1 MRLGFGEGIGNPLAI
16 SLSWGTVRKASRLS
30 TAKWGGLCQ
39 ARPCSTK
46 SNTAWV
52 CSFISCTSALDL
64 RPRCIA
70 AILFTAFVCSNSSSS
85 ITRGYKTGYNI
96 IETAGAAVGN
106 GGVGGNGANGGNGG
120 SSQGGGGGGSGY
132 ASGVTIVSSQLG
144 GNPFNE
150 PRVIL
155 RLV

>member
-1 MRLGFGEGIGNPLAI
+1 M
-16 SLSWGTVRKASRLS
+16 SVDHQYRLS
-30 TAKWGGLCQ
+30 DGSIVA
-39 ARPCSTK
+39 
-46 SNTAWV
+46 NT
-52 CSFISCTSALDL
+52 
-64 RPRCIA
+64 
-70 AILFTAFVCSNSSSS
+70 SSS

-120 SSQGGGGGGSGY
+120 SGQGGGGGGSGY

-144 GNPFNE
+144 GNQFNE

-155 RLV
+155 RVV